1 MEFLKKGQKKLRPKE
16 ELSKTEAMP
25 QIAGKYPKKRSIFSI
40 SRKFFFLKYF
50 SVKREDEEKKLEVEN
65 DELRRSIMIQRQ
77 NIQLAVRQ
85 NEELEVKI
93 RDLEEELER

>member
-1 MEFLKKGQKKLRPKE
+1 M
-16 ELSKTEAMP
+16 
-25 QIAGKYPKKRSIFSI
+25 
-40 SRKFFFLKYF
+40 
-50 SVKREDEEKKLEVEN
+50 KREDEEKKLEVEN

-85 NEELEVKI
+85 NDELEVKI

>member
-1 MEFLKKGQKKLRPKE
+1 M
-16 ELSKTEAMP
+16 
-25 QIAGKYPKKRSIFSI
+25 
-40 SRKFFFLKYF
+40 
-50 SVKREDEEKKLEVEN
+50 KREDEEKKLEVEN

>member
-1 MEFLKKGQKKLRPKE
+1 M
-16 ELSKTEAMP
+16 
-25 QIAGKYPKKRSIFSI
+25 
-40 SRKFFFLKYF
+40 KFF

-93 RDLEEELER
+93 RDLEEELERYITKFLREIRFYVKSILLENIKKQSFSHSKS

>member
-1 MEFLKKGQKKLRPKE
+1 M
-16 ELSKTEAMP
+16 
-25 QIAGKYPKKRSIFSI
+25 
-40 SRKFFFLKYF
+40 
-50 SVKREDEEKKLEVEN
+50 KREDEEKKLEVEN

-93 RDLEEELER
+93 RDLEEELERYITKFLREINFA

>member
-1 MEFLKKGQKKLRPKE
+1 M
-16 ELSKTEAMP
+16 
-25 QIAGKYPKKRSIFSI
+25 
-40 SRKFFFLKYF
+40 
-50 SVKREDEEKKLEVEN
+50 KREDEEKKLEVEN
-65 DELRRSIMIQRQ
+65 EELRRSIMIQRQ